1 MKLQGIFVAAATPFD
16 FSGEIYKVKVEHNI
30 VKWNLT
36 SVSGYALGG
45 TAGEGPLLGE
55 DEKAGLW
62 EVAAKHA
69 APEKMLL
76 ADCSAEGVEISAR
89 LAKRA
94 ASLGFHAIVCATP
107 HEYKSLMYAR
117 ESQMLYFRSVADRS
131 PIPVI
136 IENAPGYTG
145 VDVLPETTAA
155 LAAHPNI
162 AGVIENGTPPER
174 IAQIKEQAEPGFQI
188 LAGSCTRL
196 LESLEQGATGG
207 LLALASATPYAC
219 ITLWEAFRMR
229 EQAAAL
235 DWQERITQPGIAVT
249 DVFGVP
255 GLKYAMELNGYY
267 GGPPRLPFCPP
278 NQAARGE
285 IEGIFQGLR
294 G

>member
-1 MKLQGIFVAAATPFD
+1 MKLQGIYVAAATPFD
-16 FSGEIYKVKVEHNI
+16 YNGQLYKAKVEHNI

-36 SVSGYALGG
+36 SIAGYSFGGVS
-45 TAGEGPLLGE
+45 GEGPLLGE
-55 DEKAGLW
+55 DEKAALW

-69 APEKMLL
+69 APGKLLL

-94 ASLGFHAIVCATP
+94 AALGFHALVCAAP
-107 HEYKSLMYAR
+107 HEYKSLMYGPDP
-117 ESQMLYFRSVADRS
+117 QLLYFRSVADRS

-136 IENAPGYTG
+136 IDNAPAYTG

-155 LAAHPNI
+155 LSGHPNI
-162 AGVIENGTPPER
+162 VGVVENSTPSR
-174 IAQIKEQAEPGFQI
+174 IAQIKQLVDAGFGV
-188 LAGSCTRL
+188 LAGATTHF
-196 LESLEQGATGG
+196 LESLEQGASGG

-219 ITLWEAFRMR
+219 ITLWEAFRTR
-229 EQAAAL
+229 EHEAQI
-235 DWQERITQPGIAVT
+235 DWQSRIRQPGIAVT
-249 DVFGVP
+249 DLYGVS

-278 NQAARGE
+278 NQATKSE
-285 IEGIFQGLR
+285 IENIFKDLR